1 MKKIIKSFTINK
13 NNVNLNNDYIC
24 LVKIKKYNKS
34 VPMCKYPKQKVSVI
48 DRPPLRVYY
57 NYNDEIIKK
66 RTLNLFHCRLFSMN
80 TEQLWSNLLPPD
92 TMRLISAG
100 LRCNTG
106 TILNNT
112 NPTLNLQ

>member
-66 RTLNLFHCRLFSMN
+66 IIYPQELWYKPVYEDDIMENLII
-80 TEQLWSNLLPPD
+80 E
-92 TMRLISAG
+92 I
-100 LRCNTG
+100 
-106 TILNNT
+106 NNCIPSWESIEFIK
-112 NPTLNLQ
+112 N